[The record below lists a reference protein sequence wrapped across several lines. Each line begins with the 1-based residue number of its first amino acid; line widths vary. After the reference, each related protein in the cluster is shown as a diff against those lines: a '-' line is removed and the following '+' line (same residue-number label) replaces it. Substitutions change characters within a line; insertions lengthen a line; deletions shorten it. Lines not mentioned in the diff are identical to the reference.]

1 MRTPPLESV
10 ITPPRPRAAQPPT
23 AAMAQ
28 IKNEKIGIVGSGLIG
43 KSWAMIFA
51 SEGFSVML
59 YDVEQSQV
67 AKAIKVWNMEYR
79 TPSVNICFPI
89 SLFNIIYP
97 KIFQDIKS
105 ELVQFEEAGTLRGKL
120 TATAQAEMISGTD
133 SLETCVQGAKY
144 IQVDVSTGCLKKNG
158 I

>member
-10 ITPPRPRAAQPPT
+10 LSPPRPRAAQPPS

-51 SEGFSVML
+51 SEGFSVVL

-79 TPSVNICFPI
+79 TPSVKIFFPI

-97 KIFQDIKS
+97 KNILGHK
-105 ELVQFEEAGTLRGKL
+105 V
-120 TATAQAEMISGTD
+120 
-133 SLETCVQGAKY
+133 
-144 IQVDVSTGCLKKNG
+144 
-158 I
+158 